1 MTEIELDQV
10 TKTYPASPLP
20 VLSRVCLDVAQ
31 GEILAL
37 LAPSGSGKT
46 TLLRVIAGFETPDA
60 GTVRIHGND
69 ARSLRPDQ
77 RGIGM
82 VFQEGLLFPHLSV
95 EQNVGF
101 GLHRLSRTQQREKVG
116 AIMEMMGLASFADR
130 YPHELSGGQQQR
142 VALAR
147 ALAPAPTIMLL
158 DEPFAHLDRNLRT
171 AMQQEVTAT
180 LRRIGS
186 TVIFVTHDHEE
197 AFAVADRVAIL
208 NAGRLEQHDTPDVVY
223 HLPATPFVAKF
234 VGDADFIP
242 GVVSS
247 GEVTTELG
255 NFPAPP
261 SFSPGAR
268 VQMMIRPDDV
278 DLLPASGGKTTIIS
292 RQFKGSENCY
302 GLRLPSG
309 HHLFSSQH
317 SLAIYPIGA
326 RVDVK
331 LTATHTVLFPEAIPE
346 RV

>member
-1 MTEIELDQV
+1 MTEIEIDRV
-10 TKTYPASPLP
+10 TKRYPASPLP
-20 VLSRVCLDVAQ
+20 ALSGVCLDIAP

-60 GTVRIHGND
+60 GTVRIRGND
-69 ARSLRPDQ
+69 VRPLRPDQ

-82 VFQEGLLFPHLSV
+82 VFQDSLLFPHLSV

-101 GLHRLSRTQQREKVG
+101 GLHRLSRTQRVEKTR
-116 AIMEMMGLASFADR
+116 AILEMTGLSSLAAR

-147 ALAPAPTIMLL
+147 ALAPAPTILLL

-171 AMQQEVTAT
+171 EMQQEVTAT
-180 LRRIGS
+180 LRHIGS
-186 TVIFVTHDHEE
+186 TIVFVTHDHEE

-223 HLPATPFVAKF
+223 HLPATPFVARF

-242 GVVSS
+242 GVVLR

-261 SFSPGAR
+261 HFSPGTR

-278 DLLPASGGKTTIIS
+278 DLLPASEGKTTIVS

-317 SLAIYPIGA
+317 SLAVYPIGA
-326 RVDVK
+326 RVNVK
-331 LTATHTVLFPEAIPE
+331 LTATHTVLFPEQTPE
-346 RV
+346 RA

>member
-1 MTEIELDQV
+1 VE
-10 TKTYPASPLP
+10 KTGSILEMIG
-20 VLSRVCLDVAQ
+20 LS
-31 GEILAL
+31 
-37 LAPSGSGKT
+37 
-46 TLLRVIAGFETPDA
+46 
-60 GTVRIHGND
+60 
-69 ARSLRPDQ
+69 SL
-77 RGIGM
+77 
-82 VFQEGLLFPHLSV
+82 
-95 EQNVGF
+95 
-101 GLHRLSRTQQREKVG
+101 
-116 AIMEMMGLASFADR
+116 ADR

-147 ALAPAPTIMLL
+147 ALAPAPTILLL
-158 DEPFAHLDRNLRT
+158 DEPFSHLDRNLRT
-171 AMQQEVTAT
+171 EIQQEVTAT

-208 NAGRLEQHDTPDVVY
+208 NAGRLEQHDTPDIVY
-223 HLPATPFVAKF
+223 HLPATPFVARF

-242 GVVSS
+242 GVVSR

-261 SFSPGAR
+261 RFETGAR

-278 DLLPASGGKTTIIS
+278 DLLPARDGKMTIVS

-317 SLAIYPIGA
+317 SLAVYPIGA
-326 RVDVK
+326 RVDIK
-331 LTATHTVLFPEAIPE
+331 LTATHTVLFPEQPPE
-346 RV
+346 RA